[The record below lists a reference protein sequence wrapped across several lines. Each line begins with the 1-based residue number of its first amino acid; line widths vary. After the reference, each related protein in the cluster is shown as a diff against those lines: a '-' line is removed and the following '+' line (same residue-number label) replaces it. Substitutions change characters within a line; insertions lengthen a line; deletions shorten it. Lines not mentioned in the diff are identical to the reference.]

1 MTRSSPPKDIQGLYY
16 ITHKDNV
23 RSILRHGI
31 LSHRQIEKHKMSPEH
46 VYDEQIIARRG
57 ERLVADG
64 KSLWDYANLFFQA
77 RNPMLYRVFRKENQ
91 PVVVLGLRRDVLNS
105 PDAYVAV
112 GNAAAAESEIF
123 PVKEGKGKILE
134 NENWKRIHAK
144 YWHDYD
150 GGKRVIM
157 AELLVPDAIPASLI
171 DAVYVPDKEIQK
183 EMEALLPGKVILEPH
198 MFILPSSKKGI
209 SGNLSL
215 LGGDMFFSGMHTFTI
230 SVNTQGVM
238 GKGLASRA
246 KYQFPDV
253 YVKYQDACRSKRLT
267 AEKPYLYK
275 REVSLEAELSDA
287 PETLVAPNDARWFLL
302 FATKRDW
309 RRPSRLSDIEGGLHW
324 IVKNF
329 EKEGIKSLALPALG
343 CGLGGLSW
351 SEVGPLMCRMLSPL
365 DLQSAIYLPQESDI
379 PAEQKTSEFLLGK

>member
-1 MTRSSPPKDIQGLYY
+1 MSSA
-16 ITHKDNV
+16 
-23 RSILRHGI
+23 
-31 LSHRQIEKHKMSPEH
+31 H

-57 ERLVADG
+57 NRTVADD

-77 RNPMLYRVFRKENQ
+77 RNPMLFRVFRKENQ
-91 PVVVLGLRRDVLNS
+91 PVVVLGLRRDVLNL
-105 PDAYVAV
+105 PGAYISV
-112 GNAAAAESEIF
+112 GNAAAMESEVM
-123 PVKEGKGKILE
+123 PLKEGMHKILK

-157 AELLVPDAIPASLI
+157 AELLVPNAIPAELI
-171 DAVYVPDKEIQK
+171 DAIYAPDEDTRK
-183 EMEALLPGKVILEPH
+183 EMEMLHSGKVVMIEPN
-198 MFILPSSKKGI
+198 MFILPSFKRGI

-215 LGGDMFFSGMHTFTI
+215 LEGDMFFSDMHTFTI

-275 REVSLEAELSDA
+275 RESSLEAELSDA
-287 PETLVAPNDARWFLL
+287 LEVPPNDARWFLL

-309 RRPSRLSDIEGGLHW
+309 RASSRLPDIENGLRW
-324 IVKNF
+324 IVKNY
-329 EKEGIKSLALPALG
+329 EKEGIESLALPALG
-343 CGLGGLSW
+343 CGLGGLPW
-351 SEVGPLMCRMLSPL
+351 SEVGPMMCRMLSPL
-365 DLQSAIYLPQESDI
+365 DIRSAIYLPQENKI
-379 PAEQKTSEFLLGK
+379 PDEQKTSEFLLGK